1 MKLKA
6 IFSALLLCVSFS
18 FGAFSQVNYA
28 TALSNDKFVT
38 AHNSGVFNFRLPNT
52 VSKKDVD
59 VSASFYTMYFSVD
72 FSEEKNTVSIKLKEN
87 EDRAV
92 HVMGR
97 FFLSLG
103 IKEISY
109 QEKLYTVEDF
119 YTTFLRDGKK
129 R

>member
-6 IFSALLLCVSFS
+6 IFSALLLSMSFAL
-18 FGAFSQVNYA
+18 GAWGQGNHA
-28 TALSNDKFVT
+28 TALSPDKFVT
-38 AHNSGVFNFRLPNT
+38 AHSSRIFNFKLPNT
-52 VSKKDVD
+52 VTKKDVE
-59 VSASFYTMYFSVD
+59 VSASFYTMYFSVE

-103 IKEISY
+103 IKEIAY
-109 QEKLYTVEDF
+109 QEKMYTVEEF
-119 YTTFLRDGKK
+119 YTTFLKDGKK
-129 R
+129 H